1 MWIIYLFIL
10 KSVLCFKLFVNL
22 LWPSFHFEENL
33 GTIKHSIAVKLGFEL
48 IEKIKLNYLIN
59 ILIVFI
65 HIDLIT
71 FKRLDRRRQR
81 YFNLKLLLRK
91 SSIGNELLFTSLSL
105 EKIKMHKFDIHD
117 KNFKWLIDCYM
128 TTIQLGCRDN

>member
-1 MWIIYLFIL
+1 
-10 KSVLCFKLFVNL
+10 LCFKLFANL

-33 GTIKHSIAVKLGFEL
+33 GTIKQSIALKLGFEL

-117 KNFKWLIDCYM
+117 KNFK
-128 TTIQLGCRDN
+128 